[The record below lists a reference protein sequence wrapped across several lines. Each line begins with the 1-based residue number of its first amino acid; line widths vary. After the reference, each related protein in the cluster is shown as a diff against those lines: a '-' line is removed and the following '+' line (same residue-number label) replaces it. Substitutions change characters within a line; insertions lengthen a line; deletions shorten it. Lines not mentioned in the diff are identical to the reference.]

1 MTGIRTRALIA
12 VLAGL
17 GAVAALLGGCG
28 AGTGASRP
36 GTLAVTATTTQVA
49 DLVRAVGGPSVDVH
63 QILQPN
69 SDPHEYEVRPG
80 DVRAIAESKLVI
92 ASGGDVDAWLGEA
105 TDAAGAAARVTTLID
120 HVRTQTGSEA
130 GQRGDTDPHW
140 WQDPRNGVRA
150 VAAIRDALT
159 AADPRHAPGFR
170 RRATAYTRRVER
182 LDRAIAS
189 CWKRVAPAQRRLVTT
204 HDALGYYAH
213 RYGIQ
218 VIGAVIPSL
227 STAGAP
233 SAGGLARLVAAIRY
247 AHVKAIFAERS
258 VNAKVEQAIA
268 SETGAVVGRP
278 LWADSLGPAGSD
290 GATYLASLASNT
302 RALVGGL
309 TGGAVA
315 CRLP

>member
-1 MTGIRTRALIA
+1 MARIRTGALLVALIA
-12 VLAGL
+12 LLA
-17 GAVAALLGGCG
+17 GCG
-28 AGTGASRP
+28 ASSGGSSPGALP
-36 GTLAVTATTTQVA
+36 VAATTTQVA
-49 DLVRAVGGPSVDVH
+49 DLVRNVGGRDVEVH

-80 DVRAIAESKLVI
+80 DVRAIAASKVVI
-92 ASGGDVDAWLGEA
+92 ASGGDVDAWLGDA
-105 TDAAGAAARVTTLID
+105 TDAAGAKDRVTTLID
-120 HVRTQTGSEA
+120 HVRRQDGTQA
-130 GQRGDTDPHW
+130 GQRGELDPHW

-159 AADPRHAPGFR
+159 AADPRDAAGFR
-170 RRATAYTRRVER
+170 RRAAAYTRRIER
-182 LDRAIAS
+182 LDGAIAR
-189 CWKRVAPAQRRLVTT
+189 CWSRVPPQRRRLVTT

-213 RYGIQ
+213 RYGIT
-218 VIGAVIPSL
+218 VVGAVIPSL

-233 SAGGLARLVAAIRY
+233 SAGGLAKLVDAIRTER
-247 AHVKAIFAERS
+247 VRAIFAESS
-258 VNAKVEQAIA
+258 VNPKVEQAIA
-268 SETGAVVGRP
+268 QETGAVVGRP

-315 CRLP
+315 CRLG

>member
-1 MTGIRTRALIA
+1 MARIRTGALLVALIA
-12 VLAGL
+12 LLA
-17 GAVAALLGGCG
+17 GCG
-28 AGTGASRP
+28 ASSGGSSPGALP
-36 GTLAVTATTTQVA
+36 VAATTTQVA
-49 DLVRAVGGPSVDVH
+49 DLVRNVGGRDVEVH

-80 DVRAIAESKLVI
+80 DVRAIAASKVVI
-92 ASGGDVDAWLGEA
+92 ASGGDVDAWLGDA
-105 TDAAGAAARVTTLID
+105 TDAAGAKDRVTTLID
-120 HVRTQTGSEA
+120 HVRRQDGTQA
-130 GQRGDTDPHW
+130 GRRGELDPHW

-159 AADPRHAPGFR
+159 AADPRDAAGFR
-170 RRATAYTRRVER
+170 RRAAAYTRRIER
-182 LDRAIAS
+182 LDGAIAR
-189 CWKRVAPAQRRLVTT
+189 CWSRVPPQRRRLVTT

-213 RYGIQ
+213 RYGIT
-218 VIGAVIPSL
+218 VVGAVIPSL

-233 SAGGLARLVAAIRY
+233 SAGGLAKLVDAIRTER
-247 AHVKAIFAERS
+247 VRAIFAESS
-258 VNAKVEQAIA
+258 VNPKVEQAIA
-268 SETGAVVGRP
+268 QETGAVVGRP

-315 CRLP
+315 CRLG

>member
-1 MTGIRTRALIA
+1 MARIRTGALLVALIA
-12 VLAGL
+12 LLA
-17 GAVAALLGGCG
+17 GCG
-28 AGTGASRP
+28 ASSGGSSPGALP
-36 GTLAVTATTTQVA
+36 VAATTTQVA
-49 DLVRAVGGPSVDVH
+49 DLVRNVGGRDVEVH

-80 DVRAIAESKLVI
+80 DVRAIAASKVVI
-92 ASGGDVDAWLGEA
+92 ASGGDVDAWLGDA
-105 TDAAGAAARVTTLID
+105 TDAAGAKDRVTTLID
-120 HVRTQTGSEA
+120 HVRRQDGTQA
-130 GQRGDTDPHW
+130 GQRGELDPHW

-159 AADPRHAPGFR
+159 AADPRDAAGFR
-170 RRATAYTRRVER
+170 RRAAAYTRRIER
-182 LDRAIAS
+182 LDGAIAR
-189 CWKRVAPAQRRLVTT
+189 CWSRVPPQRRRLVTT

-213 RYGIQ
+213 RYGIT
-218 VIGAVIPSL
+218 VVGAVIPSL

-233 SAGGLARLVAAIRY
+233 SAGGLAKLVDAIRTER
-247 AHVKAIFAERS
+247 VRAIFAESS
-258 VNAKVEQAIA
+258 VNPKVEQAIA
-268 SETGAVVGRP
+268 QETGAVVGRS

-315 CRLP
+315 CRLG